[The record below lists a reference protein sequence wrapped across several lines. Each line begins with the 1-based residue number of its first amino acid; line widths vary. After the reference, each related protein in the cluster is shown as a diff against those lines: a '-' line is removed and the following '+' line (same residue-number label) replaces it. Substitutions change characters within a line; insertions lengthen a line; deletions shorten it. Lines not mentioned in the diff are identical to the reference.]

1 MEEKIIEK
9 LKEIEDPEIGIDIVN
24 LGLIRNVK
32 VNDVIEI
39 DFLPTSLFCPY
50 LDFLLKEIEEKLKKE
65 FKKDVKINIVEDFW
79 NEDLMSEEAK
89 RKLGIK

>member
-1 MEEKIIEK
+1 MKEKIIEK

-50 LDFLLKEIEEKLKKE
+50 LDFILEEIKEKIKNE
-65 FKKDVKINIVEDFW
+65 FKKDVKINIVWDIW
-79 NEDLMSEEAK
+79 SKDLMSEDAK

>member
-1 MEEKIIEK
+1 MEEKIVEK
-9 LKEIEDPEIGIDIVN
+9 LKEIEDPEIGIDIVS

-79 NEDLMSEEAK
+79 NKDLMSEEAK

>member
-1 MEEKIIEK
+1 MKEKIIEK

-50 LDFLLKEIEEKLKKE
+50 LDFLLEEIEEKIKKE
-65 FKKDVKINIVEDFW
+65 FKKDVKINIVEDIW
-79 NEDLMSEEAK
+79 SKDLMSEEAK

>member
-1 MEEKIIEK
+1 MKEKIIEK

-32 VNDVIEI
+32 VNEVIEI

-50 LDFLLKEIEEKLKKE
+50 LDFILEEIKEKLKKE
-65 FKKDVKINIVEDFW
+65 FKKDVKINIVWDIW
-79 NEDLMSEEAK
+79 SKDLMSEEAK

>member
-9 LKEIEDPEIGIDIVN
+9 LKEIEDPEIGIDIVS

-79 NEDLMSEEAK
+79 NKDLMSEEAK

>member
-1 MEEKIIEK
+1 MKEKIIEK

-32 VNDVIEI
+32 VNDIIEI

-65 FKKDVKINIVEDFW
+65 FKKDVKINIVEDVW
-79 NEDLMSEEAK
+79 NKDLMSEEAK
-89 RKLGIK
+89 RKLEIK

>member
-1 MEEKIIEK
+1 MKEKIIEK

-50 LDFLLKEIEEKLKKE
+50 LDFILEEIKEKIKNE
-65 FKKDVKINIVEDFW
+65 FKKDVKINIVWDIW
-79 NEDLMSEEAK
+79 SKDLMSEEAK